1 MPLLIALL
9 VIKRRQ
15 VEVMALF
22 CQTSITNNSLQLGE
36 VCHVSSS
43 ARKTSFHMLQLGTFY
58 FFNLARLEGSIHSVI
73 TQGGGS
79 GLLSGL
85 VFCQKGGGGQKL
97 LFLV

>member
-9 VIKRRQ
+9 VINRRQ

-36 VCHVSSS
+36 VSHVFLFREEDQGRTHFICSNWEHFTSS
-43 ARKTSFHMLQLGTFY
+43 TLGI
-58 FFNLARLEGSIHSVI
+58 IHLVI

>member
-9 VIKRRQ
+9 VINRRQ

-58 FFNLARLEGSIHSVI
+58 FFNLREHPF

-79 GLLSGL
+79 GLSEL